1 MRDKHPNISSVEDLK
16 DEEVKKIVDD
26 INKQFNENWKRKNE
40 SHGGTV
46 ADYKPTNDGSIPK

>member
-1 MRDKHPNISSVEDLK
+1 LK